1 MLDKGNIATGVVN
14 LCYLLV
20 LLKWNSQLQM
30 FLGFIIIS
38 IVVSSFYGWRFD
50 EDFKEAFR
58 GDYSMTLKDWKDLW
72 QGLGKRRLE
81 EKASIILVVYVYNIL

>member
-1 MLDKGNIATGVVN
+1 
-14 LCYLLV
+14 
-20 LLKWNSQLQM
+20 M